1 VTALMIV
8 SQLCEEKARVL
19 FRRCSFNFKGKSCL
33 SYLSRYLALSFLSL
47 TQLLLSQQP
56 LIAMSFRWA
65 LSTSFLFKEE
75 NKKTRHRSS
84 RLFRVCV
91 GGRSAELM

>member
-33 SYLSRYLALSFLSL
+33 SYLSRYLS
-47 TQLLLSQQP
+47 LLSVAHSAPPQP
-56 LIAMSFRWA
+56 AAADCYVFWLGSVYI
-65 LSTSFLFKEE
+65 FLFKEE
-75 NKKTRHRSS
+75 NKKNPTV
-84 RLFRVCV
+84 RLAFFVCV
-91 GGRSAELM
+91 WVVDPPS